1 MKRPFFVT
9 LIMWG
14 VLFLGGWNAL
24 RVAALLH
31 QNNLLQEQAIS
42 PNLTF
47 QMVMGTVWAVM
58 FIGLAGAIWRKRPFT
73 RYTTPLAL
81 LLYGTYELTLLNLYA
96 HPLTQ
101 WQNWPINT
109 LFYIFITLFT
119 AWGLN
124 RSRSRHYYI
133 DN

>member
-1 MKRPFFVT
+1 
-9 LIMWG
+9 
-14 VLFLGGWNAL
+14 
-24 RVAALLH
+24 
-31 QNNLLQEQAIS
+31 
-42 PNLTF
+42 
-47 QMVMGTVWAVM
+47 MVMGTVWAVM

-119 AWGLN
+119 AWELN